1 MPVNDELGK
10 RMKKFYESIP
20 KTRLMRRCPVCIRID
35 GRHFHSWT
43 KGFERPFDE
52 VLIKSMQEAMKYLCE
67 NIQGCVLGYTQ
78 SDEISLVLVDYKK
91 LNSSAF
97 FDYETQ
103 KVCSITASMATMAFN
118 RYFSINMD
126 NWGYDNMP
134 GWIDGGTN
142 EKVNQQLKKLCDS
155 YIVANEKGA
164 MFDSRCFNIP
174 KEEVVNYIYWRQLD
188 ASRNSIQMVGQA
200 NFSHKE
206 LQNKSCNDIQD
217 MLMTQKGINW
227 NDLPTYQKRGSCCI
241 KESYYLDKDG
251 NEINREQID
260 AVKRTRWIIDKNIPI
275 FKNEDRNY
283 IERLI

>member
-10 RMKKFYESIP
+10 RMKEFYETIP

-52 VLIKSMQEAMKYLCE
+52 VLIKSMQKTMKYLCE

-78 SDEISLVLVDYKK
+78 SDEISLILVDYKK

-97 FDYETQ
+97 FDYEVQ
-103 KVCSITASMATMAFN
+103 KVCSTTASMATMEFNKAFG
-118 RYFSINMD
+118 SIYSKMYMD
-126 NWGYDNMP
+126 TDSTVEKQNLYNKY
-134 GWIDGGTN
+134 GTKCY
-142 EKVNQQLKKLCDS
+142 E
-155 YIVANEKGA
+155 A

-174 KEEVVNYIYWRQLD
+174 KEEVTNYIYWRQLD

-241 KESYYLDKDG
+241 KEDYYLDKEG
-251 NEINREQID
+251 NEVSEEYANED
-260 AVKRTRWIIDKNIPI
+260 DVTKRTRWIIDRDIPV

-283 IERLI
+283 IEELINYG